1 MTTGEIVEQSKE
13 YIKKNIE
20 RSLTVA
26 EIAGAV
32 GYSEYYF
39 SRLFKN
45 ETRTSVMEYV
55 KREKLQRASVEIR
68 SGKKIMDAALK
79 YGWESHNGFTKAFKR
94 NLAIALLYFVLYI
107 ISMQRD

>member
-26 EIAGAV
+26 EIAEAV

-39 SRLFKN
+39 SRLFK
-45 ETRTSVMEYV
+45 
-55 KREKLQRASVEIR
+55 
-68 SGKKIMDAALK
+68 
-79 YGWESHNGFTKAFKR
+79 
-94 NLAIALLYFVLYI
+94 
-107 ISMQRD
+107 

>member
-55 KREKLQRASVEIR
+55 KREKLQKASVEIR
-68 SGKKIMDAALK
+68 SGKKIMDTALK
-79 YGWESHNGFTKAFKR
+79 YGWEYYIMGLRRLLKR
-94 NLAIALLYFVLYI
+94 NLAIALLYFVLW
-107 ISMQRD
+107 

>member
-39 SRLFKN
+39 PD
-45 ETRTSVMEYV
+45 Y
-55 KREKLQRASVEIR
+55 
-68 SGKKIMDAALK
+68 LK
-79 YGWESHNGFTKAFKR
+79 MRRG
-94 NLAIALLYFVLYI
+94 LP
-107 ISMQRD
+107 

>member
-79 YGWESHNGFTKAFKR
+79 YGWESHNGFTKALKR
-94 NLAIALLYFVLYI
+94 NLAIALLYFVLW
-107 ISMQRD
+107 

>member
-39 SRLFKN
+39 SRLKM
-45 ETRTSVMEYV
+45 R
-55 KREKLQRASVEIR
+55 RGLP
-68 SGKKIMDAALK
+68 
-79 YGWESHNGFTKAFKR
+79 
-94 NLAIALLYFVLYI
+94 
-107 ISMQRD
+107 